1 MYMSPYAANCFQDL
15 SSLHMHNWVNICET
29 NISNS
34 NDDEDED
41 EDEDEAEDEKEDE
54 DDDDDDEEDGW
65 LVMMGEIYGPRSL
78 NECARR
84 PCDSV
89 LVC

>member
-1 MYMSPYAANCFQDL
+1 MGVGAAEDGHL
-15 SSLHMHNWVNICET
+15 GGL
-29 NISNS
+29 
-34 NDDEDED
+34 DED

-84 PCDSV
+84 PCDRV

>member
-1 MYMSPYAANCFQDL
+1 MYFVILM
-15 SSLHMHNWVNICET
+15 LHTVFKTFAPSTCTIESTFVRHT
-29 NISNS
+29 YISNS
-34 NDDEDED
+34 NGDEDDKDDEDED
-41 EDEDEAEDEKEDE
+41 KA
-54 DDDDDDEEDGW
+54 DEEDGW